1 MSFYTLNRVK
11 KIKKYFFFYLNTKHN
26 FFNSSGTL
34 SPQKERFVSGNSSMD
49 SYSGMK
55 IKQEAEEDPVVRV
68 D

>member
-1 MSFYTLNRVK
+1 MVKNTNVFIKSLN
-11 KIKKYFFFYLNTKHN
+11 IL